1 MRTMPVMPREAIAWT
16 VDDLDR
22 LPDDGLQYELLDG
35 LLLVSPAPL
44 IAHQRVVVALTVLL
58 HAACSADHEVLVGP
72 LDFRPHQRTSL
83 QPDVLVVRRVD
94 LDDPRVL
101 RKPPALAVE
110 VISPSSR
117 HKDLELKR
125 SAYAE
130 MGVGCYWV
138 VDPEIPAL
146 VAWELVDG
154 AYVEVARATGE
165 QPARLE
171 RPCPV
176 EVVPGR
182 LTTL

>member
-1 MRTMPVMPREAIAWT
+1 MKTMPVMPREAIEWT

-22 LPDDGLQYELLDG
+22 LPDDGVQYELLDR

-58 HAACSADHEVLVGP
+58 HAPCSAEHEVLVGP
-72 LDFRPHQRTSL
+72 LDFRPHRRTSL
-83 QPDVLVVRRVD
+83 QPDVVVVRWVD

-101 RKPPALAVE
+101 RSPPALAVE
-110 VISPSSR
+110 VLSPSSR

-125 SAYAE
+125 SAYE
-130 MGVGCYWV
+130 ELGVGCYWV
-138 VDPEIPAL
+138 VEPDVPAL

-154 AYVEVARATGE
+154 AYVEVARATVE
-165 QPARLE
+165 RSARLE

-182 LTTL
+182 LTAA